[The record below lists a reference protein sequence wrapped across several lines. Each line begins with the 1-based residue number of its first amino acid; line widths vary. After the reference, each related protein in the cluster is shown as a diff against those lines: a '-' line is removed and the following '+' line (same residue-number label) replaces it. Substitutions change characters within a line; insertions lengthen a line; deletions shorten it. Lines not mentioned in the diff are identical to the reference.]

1 MLRKVRLRPK
11 DDRFRWGR
19 NDPRQPASSFLP
31 VGRTLFITRGTK
43 DYILLTDQ
51 NDRCDAFATTH
62 NKPGGGAIRKRVHPS
77 VFPIPAKKSC
87 SSQSRA
93 NDLTQ
98 RTMKMKSVFTVNI
111 AIALLSIAAFAQTP
125 PAPPQAPQPPRP
137 PHPPGMPGHDEKRPR
152 VPVTY
157 LGVDTSQVPTVVS
170 DQLGLAKGFGLVVD
184 YVEPNSPAA
193 TAGVQ
198 QNDILKMLNDQILI
212 EPSQLRKLLQTFPE
226 GTEVTLTVLRKGQEQ
241 KLTAKLAKKE
251 VPQRRGAFPGGN
263 RDWHWDFDATGDL
276 NEQMGEQMQNL
287 KEQLKEQLGDQR
299 GIIREAVTQAHEAA
313 RRARDD
319 ARRAADQ
326 LGIFFEDSGAVKASK
341 IDLGKAQ
348 IVFSDDKGE
357 LKLANVDGRKLL
369 TVKDPQGKLVFSGPV
384 ETKEDLD
391 KMPADV
397 RQRYDRLQQN
407 DLPTVAPRSDTDSAD
422 DADTDDADDEDEGD
436 DKETA
441 KVSQQGSFQSSTREM
456 IPHSIS
462 F

>member
-1 MLRKVRLRPK
+1 
-11 DDRFRWGR
+11 
-19 NDPRQPASSFLP
+19 
-31 VGRTLFITRGTK
+31 
-43 DYILLTDQ
+43 
-51 NDRCDAFATTH
+51 
-62 NKPGGGAIRKRVHPS
+62 
-77 VFPIPAKKSC
+77 
-87 SSQSRA
+87 
-93 NDLTQ
+93 
-98 RTMKMKSVFTVNI
+98 MKMKSVFTITV
-111 AIALLSIAAFAQTP
+111 IALLPIAALAQTP
-125 PAPPQAPQPPRP
+125 PAPPAPPQPPRP
-137 PHPPGMPGHDEKRPR
+137 PHPPGTPEHHEKRPK

-263 RDWHWDFDATGDL
+263 HDWHWDFDATGDL
-276 NEQMGEQMQNL
+276 SDQMQNL

-319 ARRAADQ
+319 ARRAADE
-326 LGIFFEDSGAVKASK
+326 LRIFSEDNGAVKASK

-348 IVFSDDKGE
+348 IVFSDEKGQ

-369 TVKDPQGKLVFSGPV
+369 TVKDPQGKLLFSGPV

-397 RQRYDRLQQN
+397 RERYNRLQQN
-407 DLPTVAPRSDTDSAD
+407 DLPTVAPQSDTDNAD
-422 DADTDDADDEDEGD
+422 DADADDANDEDDVDDE
-436 DKETA
+436 ETVE
-441 KVSQQGSFQSSTREM
+441 VSQQVSFQSSPREI

>member
-1 MLRKVRLRPK
+1 
-11 DDRFRWGR
+11 
-19 NDPRQPASSFLP
+19 
-31 VGRTLFITRGTK
+31 
-43 DYILLTDQ
+43 
-51 NDRCDAFATTH
+51 
-62 NKPGGGAIRKRVHPS
+62 
-77 VFPIPAKKSC
+77 
-87 SSQSRA
+87 
-93 NDLTQ
+93 
-98 RTMKMKSVFTVNI
+98 MKMKSVFTI
-111 AIALLSIAAFAQTP
+111 TIIALLPIAALAQTP
-125 PAPPQAPQPPRP
+125 PAPAQPPQLSQQ
-137 PHPPGMPGHDEKRPR
+137 PHPPGMPGHHEPGMPGHHEKGPK

-170 DQLGLAKGFGLVVD
+170 EQLGLAKGFGLVVD

-198 QNDILKMLNDQILI
+198 QNDILKMLNDQILV

-226 GTEVTLTVLRKGQEQ
+226 GTDVTLTVLRKGQEQ

-251 VPQRRGAFPGGN
+251 VSQRRSTFPGGN
-263 RDWHWDFDATGDL
+263 HDWHWDFDATGDL
-276 NEQMGEQMQNL
+276 KEQMQDL

-299 GIIREAVTQAHEAA
+299 GIIRDAVTQAHEAA

-326 LGIFFEDSGAVKASK
+326 LRIFFEDDGALKASK

-369 TVKDPQGKLVFSGPV
+369 TVKDPQGKLLFSGPV

-397 RQRYDRLQQN
+397 RERYNRLEQN
-407 DLPTVAPRSDTDSAD
+407 DLPTVNPGTDTDNAD
-422 DADTDDADDEDEGD
+422 EADTDDADDQDDDDDEESG
-436 DKETA
+436 E
-441 KVSQQGSFQSSTREM
+441 VSQQVSFQSAPGEM
-456 IPHSIS
+456 IPQSIS

>member
-1 MLRKVRLRPK
+1 
-11 DDRFRWGR
+11 
-19 NDPRQPASSFLP
+19 
-31 VGRTLFITRGTK
+31 
-43 DYILLTDQ
+43 
-51 NDRCDAFATTH
+51 
-62 NKPGGGAIRKRVHPS
+62 
-77 VFPIPAKKSC
+77 
-87 SSQSRA
+87 
-93 NDLTQ
+93 
-98 RTMKMKSVFTVNI
+98 MKMKSVLTMTV
-111 AIALLSIAAFAQTP
+111 IALLPIAALAQTP
-125 PAPPQAPQPPRP
+125 PAPPQPPQPPRP
-137 PHPPGMPGHDEKRPR
+137 PHPSGMPGHHEKGPK

-241 KLTAKLAKKE
+241 KLTAKLARKE

-263 RDWHWDFDATGDL
+263 HDGHWDFDATGDL
-276 NEQMGEQMQNL
+276 GEQMQNL

-299 GIIREAVTQAHEAA
+299 GIIRDAVTQAHEAA

-326 LGIFFEDSGAVKASK
+326 LRIFFEDDGAVKGSK

-369 TVKDPQGKLVFSGPV
+369 TVKDPQGKLLFSGPV

-397 RQRYDRLQQN
+397 RERYDRLQQN
-407 DLPTVAPRSDTDSAD
+407 DLPTVTPRSDTDNAD
-422 DADTDDADDEDEGD
+422 EADTDDADDQDDDDDE
-436 DKETA
+436 ETGE
-441 KVSQQGSFQSSTREM
+441 VSQQVSFESSPCEM
-456 IPHSIS
+456 IPQSIS

>member
-1 MLRKVRLRPK
+1 
-11 DDRFRWGR
+11 
-19 NDPRQPASSFLP
+19 
-31 VGRTLFITRGTK
+31 
-43 DYILLTDQ
+43 
-51 NDRCDAFATTH
+51 
-62 NKPGGGAIRKRVHPS
+62 
-77 VFPIPAKKSC
+77 
-87 SSQSRA
+87 
-93 NDLTQ
+93 
-98 RTMKMKSVFTVNI
+98 MKIK
-111 AIALLSIAAFAQTP
+111 SIATIAVIGLLPTLAFAQTSPAPPEP
-125 PAPPQAPQPPRP
+125 PAPP
-137 PHPPGMPGHDEKRPR
+137 HPPKPPGHHEKGPK
-152 VPVTY
+152 VPMTF
-157 LGVDTSQVPTVVS
+157 LGVETSQVPDVVS
-170 DQLGLAKGFGLVVD
+170 EQLGLSKGLGLVVE

-193 TAGVQ
+193 AAGVQ

-241 KLTAKLAKKE
+241 KLTVKLARKE

-263 RDWHWDFDATGDL
+263 HDWHWDFDATGDL
-276 NEQMGEQMQNL
+276 SEQMQDL

-299 GIIREAVTQAHEAA
+299 GIIRDAVTQAHEAA

-326 LGIFFEDSGAVKASK
+326 LRIFFEDDGAVKASK

-369 TVKDPQGKLVFSGPV
+369 TVKDPQGKLLFSGPV

-397 RQRYDRLQQN
+397 RERYNRLEQS
-407 DLPTVAPRSDTDSAD
+407 DLPTVAPQSNTDNAD
-422 DADTDDADDEDEGD
+422 ENDADDGD
-436 DKETA
+436 DQDDDSDDETGD
-441 KVSQQGSFQSSTREM
+441 VSQQVSFQSAPHQV
-456 IPHSIS
+456 IPQPIS

>member
-1 MLRKVRLRPK
+1 
-11 DDRFRWGR
+11 
-19 NDPRQPASSFLP
+19 
-31 VGRTLFITRGTK
+31 
-43 DYILLTDQ
+43 
-51 NDRCDAFATTH
+51 
-62 NKPGGGAIRKRVHPS
+62 
-77 VFPIPAKKSC
+77 
-87 SSQSRA
+87 
-93 NDLTQ
+93 
-98 RTMKMKSVFTVNI
+98 MKSVFTI
-111 AIALLSIAAFAQTP
+111 TIIALLSIAALAQTP
-125 PAPPQAPQPPRP
+125 PAPPQPPQPPQP
-137 PHPPGMPGHDEKRPR
+137 PHPPGMPGHHEPGMPGHHEKRPK

-212 EPSQLRKLLQTFPE
+212 EPSQLRKLLQTFAD

-241 KLTAKLAKKE
+241 KLTAKLSKKE
-251 VPQRRGAFPGGN
+251 VSQRHSAFPGGN
-263 RDWHWDFDATGDL
+263 HDWHWDFDATGDL
-276 NEQMGEQMQNL
+276 SDQMQNL

-326 LGIFFEDSGAVKASK
+326 LRIFFEDDGAVKASK

-357 LKLANVDGRKLL
+357 LNLANLDGRKLL
-369 TVKDPQGKLVFSGPV
+369 TVKDPQGKLLFSGPV

-397 RQRYDRLQQN
+397 RERYNRLQQN

-422 DADTDDADDEDEGD
+422 DADTDEADDQDDGD
-436 DKETA
+436 DDEETGE
-441 KVSQQGSFQSSTREM
+441 VSQQVSFQSSPREM
-456 IPHSIS
+456 IPQSIS

>member
-1 MLRKVRLRPK
+1 
-11 DDRFRWGR
+11 
-19 NDPRQPASSFLP
+19 
-31 VGRTLFITRGTK
+31 
-43 DYILLTDQ
+43 
-51 NDRCDAFATTH
+51 
-62 NKPGGGAIRKRVHPS
+62 
-77 VFPIPAKKSC
+77 
-87 SSQSRA
+87 
-93 NDLTQ
+93 
-98 RTMKMKSVFTVNI
+98 MKMKSVFTI
-111 AIALLSIAAFAQTP
+111 TLIALLPIAALAQTP
-125 PAPPQAPQPPRP
+125 PAPPKPPEPPRP
-137 PHPPGMPGHDEKRPR
+137 PHQPGMPGHHENGPK
-152 VPVTY
+152 VPITY

-193 TAGVQ
+193 AAGVQ

-251 VPQRRGAFPGGN
+251 VPQRRNAFPGGN
-263 RDWHWDFDATGDL
+263 HDWHMDFDATGDL
-276 NEQMGEQMQNL
+276 GEQMQDL

-299 GIIREAVTQAHEAA
+299 GIVREAVTQAHEAA

-326 LGIFFEDSGAVKASK
+326 LRIFFEDDGAVKASK

-357 LKLANVDGRKLL
+357 LKLATVDGRKLL
-369 TVKDPQGKLVFSGPV
+369 TVKDPQGKLIFSGPV

-397 RQRYDRLQQN
+397 RARYDRLEQN

-422 DADTDDADDEDEGD
+422 DADSDDADDQDDDDDE
-436 DKETA
+436 ETGE
-441 KVSQQGSFQSSTREM
+441 VSQQVSFQSAPGEM

>member
-1 MLRKVRLRPK
+1 
-11 DDRFRWGR
+11 
-19 NDPRQPASSFLP
+19 
-31 VGRTLFITRGTK
+31 
-43 DYILLTDQ
+43 
-51 NDRCDAFATTH
+51 
-62 NKPGGGAIRKRVHPS
+62 
-77 VFPIPAKKSC
+77 
-87 SSQSRA
+87 
-93 NDLTQ
+93 
-98 RTMKMKSVFTVNI
+98 MKMKSVFTLTI
-111 AIALLSIAAFAQTP
+111 IALLPIAALAQTP
-125 PAPPQAPQPPRP
+125 PAPAQPPQPPLQ
-137 PHPPGMPGHDEKRPR
+137 PHPPGMPGHHEPGMPGHHEKGPK

-170 DQLGLAKGFGLVVD
+170 EQLGLAKGFGLVVD

-198 QNDILKMLNDQILI
+198 QNDILKMLNDQILV

-241 KLTAKLAKKE
+241 KLTAKLARKE

-263 RDWHWDFDATGDL
+263 HDWHWDFDATGDL
-276 NEQMGEQMQNL
+276 KEQMQDL

-299 GIIREAVTQAHEAA
+299 GIIRDAVTQAHEAA

-326 LGIFFEDSGAVKASK
+326 LRIFFEDDGAAKASK

-348 IVFSDDKGE
+348 IVFSDEKGE
-357 LKLANVDGRKLL
+357 LKWANVDGRKLL
-369 TVKDPQGKLVFSGPV
+369 TVKDPQGKLLFSGPV

-397 RQRYDRLQQN
+397 RERYNRLEQN
-407 DLPTVAPRSDTDSAD
+407 DLPTVNPGTDTDNAD
-422 DADTDDADDEDEGD
+422 EADTDDADDQDDDDDEESG
-436 DKETA
+436 E
-441 KVSQQGSFQSSTREM
+441 VSQQVSFQSAPGEM
-456 IPHSIS
+456 IPQSIS